1 MTPSSFGAA
10 QTGGSAPH
18 SGGPGE
24 PSSSV
29 VSITS
34 GVLPGLGQT
43 GCFGLVDP
51 AGQTASS
58 GYQHYPECLSAFL
71 FRPLHGEVER
81 FLYVM

>member
-1 MTPSSFGAA
+1 MAA
-10 QTGGSAPH
+10 AHPVV
-18 SGGPGE
+18 PLCL
-24 PSSSV
+24 SSSM
-29 VSITS
+29 VSITR